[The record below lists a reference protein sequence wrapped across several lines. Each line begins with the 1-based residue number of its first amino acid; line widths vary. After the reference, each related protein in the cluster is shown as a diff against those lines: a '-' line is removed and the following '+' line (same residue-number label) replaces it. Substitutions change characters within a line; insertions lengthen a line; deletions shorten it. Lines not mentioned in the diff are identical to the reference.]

1 MPKKEP
7 KVLKSLRLK
16 PSLIEKL
23 NKIAEDDNRTFTN
36 LVESILMNEVKKKLN
51 NL

>member
-1 MPKKEP
+1 MPKKET

-16 PSLIEKL
+16 LSLIEKL